1 MLKIFRKKSR
11 VNAGQ
16 KTILIIDDDPGCI
29 ETAKCV
35 LEKTG
40 KYKVLSELGARQGL
54 ASAKK
59 ISPDAILLDMVLP
72 YMHGLKVLEK
82 LKKSIKTMH
91 IPVIVLTSLID
102 GCSKM
107 EALRLYGDSCL
118 EKPVDSLLLLAT
130 IERVLLHS

>member
-1 MLKIFRKKSR
+1 MFKIFRKKSCA
-11 VNAGQ
+11 NTSQ

-29 ETAKCV
+29 ESAKNT

-54 ASAKK
+54 ICAKK
-59 ISPDAILLDMVLP
+59 ISPDAILLDIIMPHVN
-72 YMHGLKVLEK
+72 GLRILEK
-82 LKKSIKTMH
+82 LKKNIKTMH

-118 EKPVDSLLLLAT
+118 EKPVDSALLLTT
-130 IERVLLHS
+130 IERVFQI